1 VTAGALPGRPAGHRA
16 GGHRAAGRRAG
27 DRRGSSG
34 PGSGGPGSGGH
45 GRRGSRSP
53 QAATGTGAR
62 AGQVLASVLCCALAA
77 TAVKEN
83 YLLRGFEAGLASH
96 VIAFVTSR
104 PSGSIPRTPTFW
116 FTVGPHHEM
125 GLQISAACTVVLMM
139 TPFLIATAFLV
150 WRRSHTVRPVVACLV
165 AIAMLLVVNQ
175 LRILTIIMFVL
186 HLGYA
191 GGFYWGHTLVGSL
204 ITIVGGSAT
213 LVVYGL
219 IAIRRGTSGRT
230 RQSAR

>member
-1 VTAGALPGRPAGHRA
+1 VTAGALPGRPASHRA
-16 GGHRAAGRRAG
+16 SHRSGGRRG
-27 DRRGSSG
+27 DGRRGAG
-34 PGSGGPGSGGH
+34 GNGSGGNGSGGH
-45 GRRGSRSP
+45 GRRGGRSP
-53 QAATGTGAR
+53 QAAAGAGAR
-62 AGQVLASVLCCALAA
+62 TGQILASVLCCALAA
-77 TAVKEN
+77 AAVKEN

-104 PSGSIPRTPTFW
+104 PAGSIPQTPTFW
-116 FTVGPHHEM
+116 FTVGPHQEM

-150 WRRSHTVRPVVACLV
+150 WRRSHTVRPVVACVV